1 MTPLPLLNW
10 LLLSVSLFDT
20 ILLLWLGLTVFLN
33 AERTTD
39 GRSRWGVWLAV
50 GGLLMGAL
58 FFISHTAIVG
68 HEQTPITP
76 GLEFWWRV
84 GWLPIA
90 LLPYTWYAI
99 VLWYAGYWETEPN
112 DLHHR
117 QRPWFALASGMTLF
131 LIATLIAFNPIPSFV
146 AVAAPYFAPR
156 GLAPMGIFW
165 LAGFTAYLLLCV
177 GLALDALRS
186 PGPTARQEFGHAARR
201 RARPWLTGTSLV
213 LLFVCLLVAGA
224 VAWGVMALSQ
234 ATYGYVTVGMV
245 MGVGW
250 LDLLIASLIGGA
262 VVLLGEAVVAYEIF
276 TGKALPRRGLARY
289 WRNAIILAAG
299 FSLVVGASLTIHL
312 RPIYS
317 VIIAAL
323 LMTTFYALLSWRSY
337 VERERLI
344 EQLRPFVTSQQLYER
359 LLTAEAPASDE
370 MAAPFQ
376 ALCADVLGVQRA
388 ALIPLGPLAALI
400 PRALTYPEGITPPPI
415 PATDLTTL
423 AHPLDPAQA
432 SGMTWAISL
441 GSARGLIGVLMLGE
455 KQADGPYT
463 QEEIEIAR
471 SAAERLLDTHASSE
485 LARRLMA
492 LQRQRLAET
501 QVLDQRTR
509 RLLHDDVLPR
519 LHAALLG
526 LHSDPDAAAQSLT
539 EAHRQI
545 SNLLRELPSASP
557 AVARLGLIGALEQVI
572 TDEMPNT
579 FDEIQWDVA
588 PEAEAAVGNLPP
600 LTAEVVFYAAREAM
614 RNAARHGRGSSQNPL
629 HLSVAL
635 NQTPSPTLPH
645 PKPTDGG
652 GSAPSPKDVLPLGE
666 GRGGGLSLQI
676 EDNGVGLE
684 IGGQPGGSGSG
695 LALHSA
701 MLAVVGGTL
710 AIESVAGEFTR
721 VKISL
726 PER

>member
-1 MTPLPLLNW
+1 MTPSLLLNW
-10 LLLSVSLFDT
+10 LLLSLSLFDT

-33 AERTTD
+33 AERQVA

-99 VLWYAGYWETEPN
+99 VLWYAGFWEQSPN
-112 DLHHR
+112 DLHRR
-117 QRPWFALASGMTLF
+117 QRPGFALASGMALF
-131 LIATLIAFNPIPSFV
+131 LIVTLIAFNPLPSFF
-146 AVAAPYFAPR
+146 AVAAPYFAHS

-165 LAGFTAYLLLCV
+165 LAGFTASLLLCV
-177 GLALDALRS
+177 GLALDALRR

-201 RARPWLTGTSLV
+201 RARPWLIATSLV
-213 LLFVCLLVAGA
+213 LLLVCLLVAGA
-224 VAWGVMALSQ
+224 VAWAVWSLRMG
-234 ATYGYVTVGMV
+234 TYRYVTVDMV
-245 MGVGW
+245 MAVGW

-262 VVLLGEAVVAYEIF
+262 IILLGEAVVAYEIF

-299 FSLVVGASLTIHL
+299 FSLVVGASLTLHL

-317 VIIAAL
+317 VLIAAL

-337 VERERLI
+337 VEREHLI

-359 LLTAEAPASDE
+359 LLIAETPASDE
-370 MAAPFQ
+370 MTAPFQ
-376 ALCADVLGVQRA
+376 ALCAEVLGVRQA
-388 ALIPLGPLAALI
+388 ALIPLGPLAALS
-400 PRALTYPEGITPPPI
+400 PQALTYPAGLTPPAI
-415 PATDLTTL
+415 PASEAATL
-423 AHPLDPAQA
+423 AQPLDPAQTG
-432 SGMTWAISL
+432 GMTWSIAL
-441 GSARGLIGVLMLGE
+441 GSTRGQIGVLLLGE

-471 SAAERLLDTHASSE
+471 AAAERILDTHASSE

-526 LHSDPDAAAQSLT
+526 LQSNPQAAAQSLT

-545 SNLLRELPSASP
+545 AGLLRELPAAAP
-557 AVARLGLIGALEQVI
+557 AVARLGLVGALEQVLR
-572 TDEMPNT
+572 DELPDA
-579 FDEIQWDVA
+579 FDAVNWEVDPAARLHEI
-588 PEAEAAVGNLPP
+588 PS
-600 LTAEVVFYAAREAM
+600 LTAEVLFYAAREAL
-614 RNAARHGRGSSQNPL
+614 RNAARHGRGGENRPL
-629 HLSVAL
+629 LL
-635 NQTPSPTLPH
+635 RITLAA
-645 PKPTDGG
+645 
-652 GSAPSPKDVLPLGE
+652 APILTV
-666 GRGGGLSLQI
+666 QI

-684 IGGQPGGSGSG
+684 AAQTAGGSGSG

-710 AIESVAGEFTR
+710 AIESAAGAFTR
-721 VKISL
+721 VTMTL
-726 PER
+726 PVKR

>member
-1 MTPLPLLNW
+1 MTPSLPLNW
-10 LLLSVSLFDT
+10 LLLSISLFDT

-33 AERTTD
+33 AERQSD

-68 HEQTPITP
+68 HEQTTITP

-84 GWLPIA
+84 GWVPIA

-99 VLWYAGYWETEPN
+99 VLWYAGFWEIEPN
-112 DLHHR
+112 DLRHR

-156 GLAPMGIFW
+156 GLAPMSIFW

-177 GLALDALRS
+177 GLALDALRH

-234 ATYGYVTVGMV
+234 ATYRYVTVAMV
-245 MGVGW
+245 IGVGW

-317 VIIAAL
+317 VMIAAL

-370 MAAPFQ
+370 MSAPFH
-376 ALCADVLGVQRA
+376 ALCADVLGVQQA

-423 AHPLDPAQA
+423 AHPLDPTQTG
-432 SGMTWAISL
+432 GMTWAISL
-441 GSARGLIGVLMLGE
+441 GSTRGLIGVLLLGE
-455 KQADGPYT
+455 KQADGPYS

-471 SAAERLLDTHASSE
+471 AAAERILDTHASSE

-519 LHAALLG
+519 LHASLLS
-526 LHSDPDAAAQSLT
+526 LRSDPDAAAQSLT

-545 SNLLRELPSASP
+545 SGLLRELPTATAP
-557 AVARLGLIGALEQVI
+557 AIARLGLVGALEQVI
-572 TDEMPNT
+572 GDEMPKA
-579 FDEIQWDVA
+579 FDEVTWDVS
-588 PEAEAAVGNLPP
+588 PEAESAARGLPS
-600 LTAEVVFYAAREAM
+600 LTAEVLFYAAREAV
-614 RNAARHGRGSSQNPL
+614 RNAARHARGDRYERGDGDRPL
-629 HLSVAL
+629 HLMIKLLPSSPAL
-635 NQTPSPTLPH
+635 PPQGEGGALPSP
-645 PKPTDGG
+645 
-652 GSAPSPKDVLPLGE
+652 LGRRVGDE
-666 GRGGGLSLQI
+666 GLCLQI
-676 EDNGVGLE
+676 EDNGVGLDV
-684 IGGQPGGSGSG
+684 GNQPGGSGSG

-721 VKISL
+721 VQITL
-726 PER
+726 PEK